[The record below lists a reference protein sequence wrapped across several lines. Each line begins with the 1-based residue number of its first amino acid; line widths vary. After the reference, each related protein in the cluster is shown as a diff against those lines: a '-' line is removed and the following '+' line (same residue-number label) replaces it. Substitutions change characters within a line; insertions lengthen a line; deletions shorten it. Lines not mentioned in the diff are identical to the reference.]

1 MAKHQIAY
9 YIIEYKYDDN
19 TTGNLADM
27 LSRVLTYIHGLEK
40 VQRKRNDFSNQ
51 DKFAYLSDSS
61 NANYIFKV
69 TLKSASHSYR
79 APLIHRDTLSERQN
93 PKQMEE
99 GEQVKTH
106 IVIDANSGYVTK
118 DTMQRGVAM
127 NAFICYLNSFLNNVY
142 NNDETKGKFE
152 YSDVPSDNFR
162 DEINSLDRVSLAE
175 ITTDKQILGSPA
187 LGYNGRMEEVR
198 EDVNITI
205 KAKRGESIKDRV
217 LSTILPS
224 LNNNRICRIKIKGK
238 DEHGNDR
245 TLDSLNLLKK
255 TYVEVEKDEN
265 TGEFESESM
274 FTQLTSALTQLQ

>member
-19 TTGNLADM
+19 TTGNLVDM

-61 NANYIFKV
+61 NANNIFKV

-79 APLIHRDTLSERQN
+79 AP
-93 PKQMEE
+93 
-99 GEQVKTH
+99 
-106 IVIDANSGYVTK
+106 
-118 DTMQRGVAM
+118 
-127 NAFICYLNSFLNNVY
+127 F
-142 NNDETKGKFE
+142 
-152 YSDVPSDNFR
+152 
-162 DEINSLDRVSLAE
+162 RVSLAE

-187 LGYNGRMEEVR
+187 LGYNGRMEEVH

-205 KAKRGESIKDRV
+205 KAKRGGSIKDRV

-238 DEHGNDR
+238 DEYGNNR

-265 TGEFESESM
+265 TGEFDSESM
-274 FTQLTSALTQLQ
+274 FTQLISALPQLQ

>member
-9 YIIEYKYDDN
+9 YIIEYRYDDN
-19 TTGNLADM
+19 TIGSLADM
-27 LSRVLTYIHGLEK
+27 LSRVLTYLNGLDR

-51 DKFAYLSDSS
+51 DKFAYLSHSS
-61 NANYIFKV
+61 NDNNVFKV
-69 TLKSASHSYR
+69 ILKSASHSYR

-127 NAFICYLNSFLNNVY
+127 NAFICYLNFFLNNVH

-152 YSDVPSDNFR
+152 YSDVPSDDFR
-162 DEINSLDRVSLAE
+162 DEIDSLDRVSLAE
-175 ITTDKQILGSPA
+175 ITTDKQILGGPA
-187 LGYNGRMEEVR
+187 LGYNGRMEEIH

-205 KAKRGESIKDRV
+205 KAKRGGSIKERV
-217 LSTILPS
+217 LNTILPS
-224 LNNNRICRIKIKGK
+224 INNNRIRRVKIKGK
-238 DEHGNDR
+238 DEFGNNR
-245 TLDSLNLLKK
+245 NYSANASLP
-255 TYVEVEKDEN
+255 
-265 TGEFESESM
+265 
-274 FTQLTSALTQLQ
+274 LQTVKNCCGCT